1 MGPAA
6 SAWGWLTMNSR
17 KRVSH
22 SGWFTKMWM
31 NSSGTACHAVVSL
44 KGKGGRGERRGG
56 WGREGKGEEGRGKGG
71 VREGRGGD
79 ADEILHV
86 QIGFGYLA
94 CGQIL
99 ASTRKGGRG
108 WEKSKGERERRER
121 QSTFAS
127 PTGVLA
133 SNER

>member
-44 KGKGGRGERRGG
+44 KGKGGRGERGEVDGER
-56 WGREGKGEEGRGKGG
+56 GREREKRVRKVKGG
-71 VREGRGGD
+71 
-79 ADEILHV
+79 
-86 QIGFGYLA
+86 
-94 CGQIL
+94 
-99 ASTRKGGRG
+99 
-108 WEKSKGERERRER
+108 ERWRCR
-121 QSTFAS
+121 
-127 PTGVLA
+127 
-133 SNER
+133 